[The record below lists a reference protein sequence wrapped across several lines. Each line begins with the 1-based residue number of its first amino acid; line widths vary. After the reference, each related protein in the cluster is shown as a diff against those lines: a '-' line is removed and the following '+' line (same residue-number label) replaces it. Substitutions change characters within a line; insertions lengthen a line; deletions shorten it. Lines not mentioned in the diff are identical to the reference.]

1 MALNA
6 VFTDIVATQPPK
18 DVVEPHGSNAFAL
31 NDGAAYQPEIRL
43 SVDEEKI
50 LEAGRPSVANK
61 PDYPPPTDEERSRLR
76 KVADSIPSV
85 SYWLCAVEF
94 AERASYYGVQTVFS
108 NFLEFPLPQG
118 GNGAG
123 APPSGTQQTAGALGR
138 GEQFSNAFVLLFTFL
153 AYAVPIYGAYVAD
166 VQLGRYKTI
175 IIGVIVCGVAHVIL
189 IGGAV
194 PSVLQAGK
202 GMAPFMIGFFLLAFG
217 AGIFKPNI
225 APTIIDQ
232 YVHQKEYTKVLKS
245 GEKVIMD
252 PEATIQRIM
261 LIFYGLVN
269 VGAFFALATTYCE
282 KDIGYWLAY
291 LTPGILYF
299 LLPFLLIILNKRVV
313 KHGPDSSVLTNV
325 FKITW
330 VAIKQNKFKLWG
342 KGYLNAAKP
351 SVLAAKGITTING
364 KPISWTDQQVDDTA
378 RTYVAC
384 TIFLYFPIYNNND
397 GGIGNTLTNQGAAMT
412 TNGAPNDLLSNF
424 NPLTII
430 IVIPLLSYG
439 VYPMLRKYNIKFG
452 RISRITFGFI
462 LATISGVIGAIVQW
476 RVYET
481 SPCGYYA
488 SSCSIGTGVS
498 PLSIWW
504 QVPNVALGAISECFC
519 NVTAYEIAYARSPK
533 SMKSV
538 VFALFL
544 FNDALSSALGEVL
557 TSVTVDPH
565 LIWVWAGLAI
575 ALAAQ
580 TIVFHWSYREMDND
594 EFMIYQD
601 DREAI
606 EEYRRGSVADRNAA
620 SVENKGKMET
630 LEEVK
635 TDSVNSTAGLV

>member
-1 MALNA
+1 MAAMPVLK
-6 VFTDIVATQPPK
+6 TSLT
-18 DVVEPHGSNAFAL
+18 VV
-31 NDGAAYQPEIRL
+31 
-43 SVDEEKI
+43 
-50 LEAGRPSVANK
+50 
-61 PDYPPPTDEERSRLR
+61 T
-76 KVADSIPSV
+76 
-85 SYWLCAVEF
+85 
-94 AERASYYGVQTVFS
+94 
-108 NFLEFPLPQG
+108 
-118 GNGAG
+118 
-123 APPSGTQQTAGALGR
+123 
-138 GEQFSNAFVLLFTFL
+138 
-153 AYAVPIYGAYVAD
+153 
-166 VQLGRYKTI
+166 
-175 IIGVIVCGVAHVIL
+175 
-189 IGGAV
+189 
-194 PSVLQAGK
+194 
-202 GMAPFMIGFFLLAFG
+202 
-217 AGIFKPNI
+217 GIFKPNI

-325 FKITW
+325 FKITC

-351 SVLAAKGITTING
+351 SVLAAKGITTFNG

-384 TIFLYFPIYNNND
+384 TLFLYFPIYNNND

-462 LATISGVIGAIVQW
+462 LATISGVIGAIVRMYISYLVLPLW
-476 RVYET
+476 R
-481 SPCGYYA
+481 
-488 SSCSIGTGVS
+488 
-498 PLSIWW
+498 
-504 QVPNVALGAISECFC
+504 
-519 NVTAYEIAYARSPK
+519 
-533 SMKSV
+533 
-538 VFALFL
+538 
-544 FNDALSSALGEVL
+544 
-557 TSVTVDPH
+557 
-565 LIWVWAGLAI
+565 
-575 ALAAQ
+575 
-580 TIVFHWSYREMDND
+580 
-594 EFMIYQD
+594 
-601 DREAI
+601 
-606 EEYRRGSVADRNAA
+606 
-620 SVENKGKMET
+620 
-630 LEEVK
+630 
-635 TDSVNSTAGLV
+635 